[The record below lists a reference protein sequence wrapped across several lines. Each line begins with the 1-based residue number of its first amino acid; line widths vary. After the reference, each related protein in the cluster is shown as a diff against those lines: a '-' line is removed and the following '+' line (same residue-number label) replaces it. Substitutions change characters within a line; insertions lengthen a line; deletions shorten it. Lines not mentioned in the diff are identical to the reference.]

1 MALVADARCCAAN
14 RILPHPRSRI
24 ITPGRHRKPVEGRF
38 YKPFFRL
45 LGRVSYSL
53 YLIHFTVLAAL
64 STWLVLRLEPGL
76 GYLPAIAIT
85 FAVTMPVVLA
95 ASYVYARV
103 IDEPSTFL
111 ADRLAIRS
119 MAFVAAVR
127 APRLWQSRSNEL

>member
-1 MALVADARCCAAN
+1 MT
-14 RILPHPRSRI
+14 SR
-24 ITPGRHRKPVEGRF
+24 
-38 YKPFFRL
+38 FFAFSVGSRTA
-45 LGRVSYSL
+45 SISSSL
-53 YLIHFTVLAAL
+53 TVLAAL